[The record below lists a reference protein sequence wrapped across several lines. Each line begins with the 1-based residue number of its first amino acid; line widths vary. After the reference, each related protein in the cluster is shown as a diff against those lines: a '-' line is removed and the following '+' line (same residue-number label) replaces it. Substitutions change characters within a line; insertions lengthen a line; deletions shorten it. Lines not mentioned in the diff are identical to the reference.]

1 MIDHMLDHPRCA
13 IFCFMGGGKTSGTL
27 LTIDHL
33 LVSGHVN
40 KVLVLAPL
48 RVARGTWPD
57 EVGKWH
63 EFRHLKIVFAGDEW
77 TPAEREF
84 LRAWR
89 AFIKAEKPTPDQK
102 HAVTSLRPAAAASFL
117 ARTATADI
125 VTINYDRVRELVAI
139 LDAQWSFDMVVADES
154 TKTKSYRLQQGGKRA
169 QALGKVAH
177 TRVKRWVNLT
187 GTPAPNGLPDL
198 WGQTWFLDR
207 GHRLGNTYTAF
218 MDRWFGFRRIKDAI
232 NPDNAYVERIAFPH
246 AQAEIEGLL
255 KDICLTLDPKDWFD
269 LQAPIVNTLYVDL
282 PKTARQHYKEME
294 KEFFTS
300 IQDYD
305 IEAFGAAPKALKCL
319 QLAAGCAYVG
329 ESNKDWVEV
338 HDEKLQALE
347 SIVEEAAGAPVLVAY
362 HFKSDRA
369 RILKRFPDAIDVATP
384 KGLARAQAGEGR
396 IWIGHPASMG
406 HGVDG
411 LQYHCNTAVFFSLWF
426 ALEEH
431 LQFIER
437 IGPVRQKQ
445 AGKER
450 PVHLHY
456 IVARNT
462 VDEVVR
468 ERLVTKRSVQECLM
482 DAMNRY
488 KEQRA

>member
-1 MIDHMLDHPRCA
+1 MRNFVPRPYQPPMTEHILDHPRSA
-13 IFCFMGGGKTSGTL
+13 LHVKMGMGKTGAVL
-27 LTIDHL
+27 NAIDML
-33 LVSGHVN
+33 LVSGHV
-40 KVLVLAPL
+40 KLPLVLAPK
-48 RVARGTWPD
+48 RVALGTWPQEAKKWAEFAHLNIRPIVGSVD
-57 EVGKWH
+57 ERK
-63 EFRHLKIVFAGDEW
+63 A
-77 TPAEREF
+77 A
-84 LRAWR
+84 LRGPR
-89 AFIKAEKPTPDQK
+89 ASIYT
-102 HAVTSLRPAAAASFL
+102 T
-117 ARTATADI
+117 
-125 VTINYDRVRELVAI
+125 NYDNLPWLVEH
-139 LDAQWSFDMVVADES
+139 LGDRWPFDMVVADES
-154 TKTKSYRLQQGGKRA
+154 TRLKSYRIQQGGKRA
-169 QALGKVAH
+169 AAIGKWAFK
-177 TRVKRWVNLT
+177 RVRRWVNLT
-187 GTPAPNGLPDL
+187 GTPAPNGLQDL

-207 GHRLGNTYTAF
+207 GHRLGNTHSAF

-232 NPDNAYVERIAFPH
+232 NPDKAYVERIVFPH

-269 LQAPIVNTLYVDL
+269 LQEPIVNTISVEL

-300 IQDYD
+300 IQDHD
-305 IEAFGAAPKALKCL
+305 IEAFGAAAKALKCL
-319 QLAAGCAYVG
+319 QLCNGAAYVG
-329 ESNKDWVEV
+329 ESNTQWAEV

-369 RILKRFPDAIDVATP
+369 RIVERFPDAIDVATP

-396 IWIGHPASMG
+396 LWIGHPASMG

-411 LQYHCNTAVFFSLWF
+411 LQYYCNTAVFFGLWF

-437 IGPVRQKQ
+437 IGPVRQEQ
-445 AGKER
+445 AGFKR

-456 IVARNT
+456 IVARDT
-462 VDEVVR
+462 VDEIVR
-468 ERLVTKRSVQECLM
+468 ERLVSKRSVQECLM

-488 KEQRA
+488 KEQRT